1 MRLIVVLVFE
11 LPQDVFEKINA
22 LERAHRY
29 NFPARLGVDIF
40 GESNPEAL
48 KKAVAEWV
56 QKQKDL
62 KAQQ

>member
-1 MRLIVVLVFE
+1 MFE

-22 LERAHRY
+22 LDRAHRY

-48 KKAVAEWV
+48 KKAVEEWV
-56 QKQKDL
+56 EKQRQL
-62 KAQQ
+62 KAQK